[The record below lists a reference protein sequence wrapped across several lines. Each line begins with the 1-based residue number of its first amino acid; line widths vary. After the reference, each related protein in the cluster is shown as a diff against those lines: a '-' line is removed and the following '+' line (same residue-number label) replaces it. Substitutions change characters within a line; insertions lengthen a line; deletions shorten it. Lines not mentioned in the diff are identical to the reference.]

1 MTEVF
6 LLKNQHGNFL
16 EKSGEWVNPTQSK
29 SLYRTLH
36 KDEAINQKVE
46 LAVKNADLRVEI
58 TTGQVGPE
66 GKLILQHCDI
76 PLEMPAADIAAAAE
90 EASSL
95 DREMSQSDSEQTA
108 EQEQAE
114 PDLFS
119 QPTTSQDAET
129 ASTELHSI
137 DSNTVESSTDS
148 SEENN
153 EEQRENSEQSS
164 LFSA

>member
-36 KDEAINQKVE
+36 RDEAINQKVE

-66 GKLILQHCDI
+66 GKLVLQHCDI
-76 PLEMPAADIAAAAE
+76 PLEMPAADLAAQAE
-90 EASSL
+90 EALNLERELSEEAAKSESEIETNPAGPSL
-95 DREMSQSDSEQTA
+95 FDQEAINDTAPTSADTVSEGT
-108 EQEQAE
+108 QAAADE
-114 PDLFS
+114 
-119 QPTTSQDAET
+119 
-129 ASTELHSI
+129 
-137 DSNTVESSTDS
+137 ESSET
-148 SEENN
+148 
-153 EEQRENSEQSS
+153 EQPS

>member
-58 TTGQVGPE
+58 TTGQVSPE

-95 DREMSQSDSEQTA
+95 DREMSQSDSEQVA

-114 PDLFS
+114 PDLFN

-129 ASTELHSI
+129 ASAELHSI
-137 DSNTVESSTDS
+137 DSSTDNI
-148 SEENN
+148 EENN